1 MFDAQHLID
10 GIVGGTLV
18 KTLDLLRDISHTRI
32 AERLRSELL
41 TDLEFYRKRSI
52 DLEQARIQLGH
63 DLQNAQMWKYN
74 IDAVM
79 ARHGVKP
86 GETGEISMANWFNK
100 FELGMEIATTILE
113 GDAQIQQTPGGG
125 TGTVQFSSPIQVN
138 LNGREVR
145 FYGISYGVAP
155 TGSAPNPEP
164 VTSTLTKPEPAPP
177 PAVPVEPTPP
187 TPPTW

>member
-1 MFDAQHLID
+1 MTIAHLFPGTRPRCVTSHRGTFTMFDAQHLID

-79 ARHGVKP
+79 ARHG
-86 GETGEISMANWFNK
+86 
-100 FELGMEIATTILE
+100 
-113 GDAQIQQTPGGG
+113 
-125 TGTVQFSSPIQVN
+125 
-138 LNGREVR
+138 
-145 FYGISYGVAP
+145 
-155 TGSAPNPEP
+155 
-164 VTSTLTKPEPAPP
+164 
-177 PAVPVEPTPP
+177 
-187 TPPTW
+187 